1 MKSAAQPEHVVWCR
15 AVLFDFD
22 GVIADTMQA
31 NLAAWQQAFLAYGVR
46 IQPEDYLP
54 LEGMSPADVTS
65 TLAAKYAL
73 GAQAAQEAPGLKEKF
88 FLAGKSCKVFPIIP
102 ALLREL
108 RAAGLLLAL
117 VTGASKMRIE
127 STLPREVLVLFDACV
142 TADCTARGKPAPDP
156 FLHAAGSLGLEPGD
170 CVVVE
175 NAPLGIA
182 SAKRAGMRCIA
193 VCSTLGPDSLSGAD
207 YIAYDLE
214 EVRRLLLTK

>member
-1 MKSAAQPEHVVWCR
+1 VKSATQSEHVVRCR

-54 LEGMSPADVTS
+54 LEGMRPADVAS
-65 TLAAKYAL
+65 TLADKYAL
-73 GAQAAQEAPGLKEKF
+73 GVKAAQETPGLKERF
-88 FLAGKSCKVFPIIP
+88 FLAGKSCEVFPIIP
-102 ALLREL
+102 ALIPEL
-108 RAAGLLLAL
+108 RAAGLLLAI
-117 VTGASKMRIE
+117 VTGSSKLRIE
-127 STLPREVLVLFDACV
+127 STLSRGVLALFDACV
-142 TADCTARGKPAPDP
+142 TADCTARGKPTPDP

-193 VCSTLGPDSLSGAD
+193 VCSTLGPDSLSEAD
-207 YIAYDLE
+207 YIASDLK
-214 EVRRLLLTK
+214 EVRRLLLPK